1 MVNFITDV
9 SPLIKELELHHD
21 PVIITVNEFNE
32 ETANEFSTLMS
43 AAQNTG
49 QKVIPVV
56 IDSFGGQAYSL
67 LSMISSIKSSNVP
80 VATIV
85 KGKAMSCGAL
95 LASFGEEGLRFM
107 DKDATL
113 MIHDV
118 SAMAFGKVEELKS
131 DAREAERLNKKV
143 YTMMARNCG
152 KPDDYFFNLIHDKGH
167 ADWYLDADEAKEH
180 NIVQQLRV
188 PSLKGKVTVTIELE

>member
-1 MVNFITDV
+1 MINFIADV
-9 SPLIKELELHHD
+9 SPLIKDIELRSD
-21 PVIITVNEFNE
+21 PVVIVVNKFDE
-32 ETANEFSTLMS
+32 ESANEFAELVS

-56 IDSFGGQAYSL
+56 IDSYGGQAYAL
-67 LSMISSIKSSNVP
+67 LSMIGTIKSSTIP

-85 KGKAMSCGAL
+85 KGKAMSCGAIL
-95 LASFGEEGLRFM
+95 SSFGEEGLRFM
-107 DKDATL
+107 DKDSVL

-118 SAMAFGKVEELKS
+118 SAAAFGKVEELKA
-131 DAREAERLNKKV
+131 DARESDRLNKKL

-152 KPDDYFFNLIHDKGH
+152 KPDDYFLNLIHDKGH
-167 ADWYLDADEAKEH
+167 ADWFLEAEEAKEH

-188 PSLKGKVTVTIELE
+188 PILKGKVAVTIDLE

>member
-1 MVNFITDV
+1 MNFLTEI
-9 SPLIKELELHHD
+9 SPLIKTIELKQD
-21 PVIITVNEFNE
+21 PIVIVVNEFNE
-32 ETANEFSTLMS
+32 EAATEFSTAMS
-43 AAQNTG
+43 LAQNTG

-56 IDSFGGQAYSL
+56 IDSYGGQVYSL
-67 LSMISSIKSSNVP
+67 MSMISSIKSSIVP

-85 KGKAMSCGAL
+85 QGKAMSCGAI
-95 LASFGEEGLRFM
+95 LASFGSEGLRFM

-118 SAMAFGKVEELKS
+118 ASFAFGKIEELKA

-152 KPDDYFFNLIHDKGH
+152 KSDDYFSNLIHDKGH
-167 ADWYLDADEAKEH
+167 ADWFLDAEEAKEH
-180 NIVQQLRV
+180 NIVQQIRV
-188 PSLKGKVTVTIELE
+188 PSLKASVTVEIDMT